1 MRIFYFSQPAT
12 LASNFSPVDIVS
24 IKDHTKTVKRE
35 GEMAAPLQLSFVN
48 FAKDSYIIVE
58 GKRNADRFF
67 IIRSGKVRLSKE
79 VQIVA
84 EESGDMLGPGD
95 FFGVVSTMSGHSH
108 IETAQALSD
117 VTLISVQKDQFSQ
130 LIQGNA
136 PVAMKIIMQFS
147 KRMRFLDEAL
157 TRLTLK
163 NNAMEDPSHI
173 YEVAEYYA
181 KHNQFNQAFY
191 AYQKY
196 IKCCPGGANVQTSV
210 ERLKK
215 IAPYVK
221 NLQQTFKPEEM
232 VRNYV
237 KDSIIFC
244 EGEPGDELFII
255 QKGSV
260 KIIKITDNNEIL
272 LAVLKAG
279 DIFGEMALLE
289 SKPRAA
295 GAVAYEDCQLMAV
308 NRDNFQQMIKAQP
321 QLIARLTTLLA
332 ERIWL
337 IYRQLAN
344 TRIND
349 PLGRMYDML
358 QIQIDKKK
366 VDVNAVV
373 NYAFDFGL
381 KELINMVGL
390 SQGDG
395 AIVGQKLMGNRT
407 FQIMNDKLF
416 VKDIKEIAKQISY
429 YRKMQQLEKTR
440 LGNKP
445 Q

>member
-1 MRIFYFSQPAT
+1 MSAQ
-12 LASNFSPVDIVS
+12 
-24 IKDHTKTVKRE
+24 
-35 GEMAAPLQLSFVN
+35 LQLAFIN
-48 FAKDSYIIVE
+48 FTANSYIIVE

-84 EESGDMLGPGD
+84 EESGDTLGPGD

-108 IETAQALSD
+108 IETARALTD

-130 LIQGNA
+130 LIQNNA

-147 KRMRFLDEAL
+147 RRMRYLDEAL

-163 NNAMEDPSHI
+163 NNAAEDPSHI
-173 YEVAEYYA
+173 YHVGEYYA
-181 KHNQFNQAFY
+181 QHNQFNQAFY

-196 IKCCPGGANVQTSV
+196 VKCCPKGENVANAV

-221 NLQQTFKPEEM
+221 NIQQPFKPGET
-232 VRNYV
+232 VRSYA
-237 KDSIIFC
+237 KDEIVFC

-272 LAVLKAG
+272 LAVLKTG

-295 GAVAYEDCQLMAV
+295 GAVAYENCQLMAV
-308 NRDNFQQMIKAQP
+308 NKENFQQMIKTQP
-321 QLIARLTTLLA
+321 QLIARLTTLLS

-344 TRIND
+344 TQIND

-358 QIQIDKKK
+358 QVHVDKKK
-366 VDVNAVV
+366 IDIANAT
-373 NYAFDFGL
+373 NYSFDFGL

-390 SQGDG
+390 SKGEG
-395 AIVGQKLMGNRT
+395 ALVGKKLMENRS
-407 FQIMNDKLF
+407 FQILNDKLF
-416 VKDIKEIAKQISY
+416 IKDAKEITKQNAY
-429 YRKMQQLEKTR
+429 FRKMQQLEKSR

-445 Q
+445 MA

>member
-1 MRIFYFSQPAT
+1 
-12 LASNFSPVDIVS
+12 
-24 IKDHTKTVKRE
+24 
-35 GEMAAPLQLSFVN
+35 MAAPLQLAFVN
-48 FAKDSYIIVE
+48 FTKDSYIIVE

-84 EESGDMLGPGD
+84 EEQGDILGPGD

-108 IETAQALSD
+108 IETAQAITE
-117 VTLISVQKDQFSQ
+117 VTLISVHRDQFSQ

-136 PVAMKIIMQFS
+136 PVALKIIMQFS
-147 KRMRFLDEAL
+147 KRMRYLDEAL

-163 NNAMEDPSHI
+163 NKAAEEAPSHI
-173 YEVAEYYA
+173 FNVAEYYA
-181 KHNQFNQAFY
+181 KHSQYKQAFY
-191 AYQKY
+191 AYHKY
-196 IKCCPGGANVQTSV
+196 IKCCPKGENVQAAV
-210 ERLKK
+210 ERMKK

-221 NLQQTFKPEEM
+221 EPQKDFKPGEM
-232 VRNYV
+232 ARAYV

-260 KIIKITDNNEIL
+260 KIIKITENNEIL
-272 LAVLKAG
+272 LAVLKIG

-308 NRDNFQQMIKAQP
+308 NRDNFQQMIKTQP

-337 IYRQLAN
+337 IYKQLAN
-344 TRIND
+344 TQIND

-366 VDVNAVV
+366 VDIDTATSFS
-373 NYAFDFGL
+373 FDFGL

-390 SQGDG
+390 PQADG
-395 AIVGQKLMGNRT
+395 VLVGKKMMENRVL
-407 FQIMNDKLF
+407 QIINDKLY
-416 VKDIKEIAKQISY
+416 VKDVKEIVRQNGY
-429 YRKMQQLEKTR
+429 YRKMQQLEKAR
-440 LGNKP
+440 HEKKAIS
-445 Q
+445 

>member
-1 MRIFYFSQPAT
+1 
-12 LASNFSPVDIVS
+12 
-24 IKDHTKTVKRE
+24 
-35 GEMAAPLQLSFVN
+35 MALQLAFVN
-48 FAKDSYIIVE
+48 FTAKSYIIVE

-84 EESGDMLGPGD
+84 EEGDVLGPGD
-95 FFGVVSTMSGHSH
+95 FFGVVSTMTGHSH
-108 IETAQALSD
+108 IETAQALTD

-130 LIQGNA
+130 LIQNNA

-157 TRLTLK
+157 TRITLK
-163 NNAMEDPSHI
+163 NNAAEDPSHI
-173 YEVAEYYA
+173 YNIAEYYA
-181 KHNQFNQAFY
+181 KNNQFSQAFY

-196 IKCCPGGANVQTSV
+196 IKFCPKDVNTQIAI

-221 NLQQTFKPEEM
+221 NPQKDFPPTEM
-232 VRNYV
+232 TRNYE
-237 KDSIIFC
+237 KNSIIFC
-244 EGEPGDELFII
+244 EGEPGNELFII

-260 KIIKITDNNEIL
+260 KIIKITENNEIL
-272 LAVLKAG
+272 LAVLKSG

-295 GAVAYEDCQLMAV
+295 GAVAYENCQLMAV
-308 NRDNFQQMIKAQP
+308 NKENFQQMIQTQP

-332 ERIWL
+332 ERIWS

-344 TRIND
+344 TQITD
-349 PLGRMYDML
+349 SLGRMYDML
-358 QIQIDKKK
+358 QIQLDKKK
-366 VDVNAVV
+366 VVV
-373 NYAFDFGL
+373 DNISNYSFDFGL

-390 SQGDG
+390 SQGDAMIYG
-395 AIVGQKLMGNRT
+395 KKLLDNKA
-407 FQIMNDKLF
+407 FQILNEKIF
-416 VKDIKEIAKQISY
+416 VKDVKEIPKQCAY
-429 YRKMQQLEKTR
+429 FKKMMQLEKLRT
-440 LGNKP
+440 GKK
-445 Q
+445 

>member
-1 MRIFYFSQPAT
+1 MS
-12 LASNFSPVDIVS
+12 
-24 IKDHTKTVKRE
+24 
-35 GEMAAPLQLSFVN
+35 APLQLTFVN
-48 FAKDSYIIVE
+48 FAANSYIIVE

-67 IIRSGKVRLSKE
+67 IIRSGKVRLSKD

-84 EESGDMLGPGD
+84 EEQGDMLGPGD

-108 IETAQALSD
+108 IETAQAVTD

-147 KRMRFLDEAL
+147 KRMRYLDEAL

-163 NNAMEDPSHI
+163 NNAAEDPSHI
-173 YEVAEYYA
+173 FNVGEYYV
-181 KHNQFNQAFY
+181 KHNQYNQAFY

-196 IKCCPGGANVQTSV
+196 VKCCPNGENKEPAI
-210 ERLKK
+210 ERMKK

-221 NLQQTFKPEEM
+221 DLQQVPKPGEMNRTFK
-232 VRNYV
+232 
-237 KDSIIFC
+237 KDHIVFC

-272 LAVLKAG
+272 LAVLKTG

-308 NRDNFQQMIKAQP
+308 NRANFQQMIKSQP
-321 QLIARLTTLLA
+321 QLIARLTTLLS

-337 IYRQLAN
+337 IYKQLAN
-344 TRIND
+344 TQIND
-349 PLGRMYDML
+349 PLGRMFDML
-358 QIQIDKKK
+358 QIQLDKKR
-366 VDVNAVV
+366 VDVGSVT
-373 NYAFDFGL
+373 NYSFDFGL
-381 KELINMVGL
+381 KELGSMVGL
-390 SQGDG
+390 SQGDATTYG
-395 AIVGQKLMGNRT
+395 RKLMENHV
-407 FQIMNDKLF
+407 FQIVNEKLY
-416 VKDIKEIAKQISY
+416 IKELNEITKQNSY
-429 YRKMQQLEKTR
+429 YRKMQQLEKSR
-440 LGNKP
+440 MEKKP
-445 Q
+445 IS

>member
-1 MRIFYFSQPAT
+1 MS
-12 LASNFSPVDIVS
+12 
-24 IKDHTKTVKRE
+24 
-35 GEMAAPLQLSFVN
+35 LQLAFLN
-48 FAKDSYIIVE
+48 YTANSYIIVE
-58 GKRNADRFF
+58 GKKNADRFF

-84 EESGDMLGPGD
+84 EEQGDILGPGD

-108 IETAQALSD
+108 IETAQTLTD
-117 VTLISVQKDQFSQ
+117 VVVITVQKDQFSQ
-130 LIQGNA
+130 LIQNNA

-147 KRMRFLDEAL
+147 KRMRYLDEAL

-163 NNAMEDPSHI
+163 NNAKEDPSHI
-173 YEVAEYYA
+173 FHIGEYYA

-196 IKCCPGGANVQTSV
+196 VKCCPTDSNVESAI

-221 NLQQTFKPEEM
+221 NPQKDFPPGENIRT
-232 VRNYV
+232 YI

-244 EGEPGDELFII
+244 EGEPGNELFII

-260 KIIKITDNNEIL
+260 KIIKITQDNEIL

-308 NRDNFQQMIKAQP
+308 NKANFQQMIISQP
-321 QLIARLTTLLA
+321 QLISRLTTLLA
-332 ERIWL
+332 ERIWA

-344 TRIND
+344 TQIND
-349 PLGRMYDML
+349 PLGKMYDML
-358 QIQIDKKK
+358 LVQLDKKK
-366 VDVNAVV
+366 VDINTVT
-373 NYAFDFGL
+373 NYSFDFGL
-381 KELINMVGL
+381 KELVNMVGL
-390 SQGDG
+390 SKGDSMIYG
-395 AIVGQKLMGNRT
+395 KKLLENKA
-407 FQIMNDKLF
+407 FQILNDKI
-416 VKDIKEIAKQISY
+416 VIKDVKEIPKQIGY
-429 YRKMQQLEKTR
+429 YKKMQQLEKAR
-440 LGNKP
+440 MEKKP
-445 Q
+445 IS

>member
-1 MRIFYFSQPAT
+1 
-12 LASNFSPVDIVS
+12 
-24 IKDHTKTVKRE
+24 
-35 GEMAAPLQLSFVN
+35 MAAPLQLAFIN
-48 FAKDSYIIVE
+48 FAANSYIIVE

-84 EESGDMLGPGD
+84 EEQGDTLGPGD

-108 IETAQALSD
+108 IETARALTD

-130 LIQGNA
+130 LIQNNA
-136 PVAMKIIMQFS
+136 PVAMKIILQFS
-147 KRMRFLDEAL
+147 KRMRYLDEAF

-163 NNAMEDPSHI
+163 NIAAEDPSHI
-173 YEVAEYYA
+173 YDVAEYYA
-181 KHNQFNQAFY
+181 RHNQFNQAFY

-196 IKCCPGGANVQTSV
+196 IKCCPKGFNVQNAI

-221 NLQQTFKPEEM
+221 DVQQPFKPGENI
-232 VRNYV
+232 RALK
-237 KDSIIFC
+237 KDQIVFC

-260 KIIKITDNNEIL
+260 KIVKITDNNEIL
-272 LAVLKAG
+272 LAVLKSG

-308 NRDNFQQMIKAQP
+308 NRENFQQMIKTQP
-321 QLIARLTTLLA
+321 QLIARLTTLLS

-344 TRIND
+344 TQINE

-366 VDVNAVV
+366 IDITTAT
-373 NYAFDFGL
+373 NYSFDFGL

-395 AIVGQKLMGNRT
+395 RIYGSKLMESRA
-407 FQIMNDKLF
+407 FQIINDKLV
-416 VKDIKEIAKQISY
+416 VKDASEIIKQNAY

-440 LGNKP
+440 LNNKP
-445 Q
+445 LA

>member
-1 MRIFYFSQPAT
+1 MS
-12 LASNFSPVDIVS
+12 
-24 IKDHTKTVKRE
+24 
-35 GEMAAPLQLSFVN
+35 APLQLSFVN
-48 FAKDSYIIVE
+48 FTANSYIIVE

-67 IIRSGKVRLSKE
+67 ILRSGKVRLSKE

-84 EESGDMLGPGD
+84 EEQGDILGPGD

-108 IETAQALSD
+108 IETAQALTD
-117 VTLISVQKDQFSQ
+117 VILISVQKDQFSQ

-147 KRMRFLDEAL
+147 KRMRYLDEAL

-163 NNAMEDPSHI
+163 NNALEDPSHI
-173 YEVAEYYA
+173 YHVGEYYV
-181 KHNQFNQAFY
+181 KRNQYDQAFY
-191 AYQKY
+191 AFQKY
-196 IKCCPGGANVQTSV
+196 VKCCPNGENRDKAV
-210 ERLKK
+210 ECLKK

-221 NLQQTFKPEEM
+221 NLQQVPKPGEM
-232 VRNYV
+232 VRSIK
-237 KDSIIFC
+237 KDHIVFC

-272 LAVLKAG
+272 LAVLKTG

-308 NRDNFQQMIKAQP
+308 NRENFQQMIQTQP
-321 QLIARLTTLLA
+321 QLIARLTTLLS

-344 TRIND
+344 TQIND

-358 QIQIDKKK
+358 QIQLDKKR
-366 VDVNAVV
+366 VDVNTVT
-373 NYAFDFGL
+373 NYSFDFGL
-381 KELINMVGL
+381 KELGNMVGL
-390 SQGDG
+390 SQVDAGIYG
-395 AIVGQKLMGNRT
+395 KKLMGNHV
-407 FQIMNDKLF
+407 FQIVNEKLF
-416 VKDIKEIAKQISY
+416 IKELNEITKQNSY
-429 YRKMQQLEKTR
+429 FRKMQQLEKSR
-440 LGNKP
+440 MEKKP
-445 Q
+445 IS

>member
-1 MRIFYFSQPAT
+1 
-12 LASNFSPVDIVS
+12 
-24 IKDHTKTVKRE
+24 
-35 GEMAAPLQLSFVN
+35 MAAPLQLAFVN
-48 FAKDSYIIVE
+48 FAANSYIIVE

-84 EESGDMLGPGD
+84 EEQGDTLGPGD

-108 IETAQALSD
+108 IETAQAKTE

-130 LIQGNA
+130 LIQNNA
-136 PVAMKIIMQFS
+136 PVAMKIILQFS
-147 KRMRFLDEAL
+147 KRMRYLDEAL
-157 TRLTLK
+157 TRITLK
-163 NNAMEDPSHI
+163 DNAAEDPSHI
-173 YEVAEYYA
+173 YYVAEYYA
-181 KHNQFNQAFY
+181 KHNQYNQAFY
-191 AYQKY
+191 AYQKFM
-196 IKCCPGGANVQTSV
+196 KCCPQGVNAQTAM
-210 ERLKK
+210 ERIKK

-221 NLQQTFKPEEM
+221 NVQQPFKPDEM
-232 VRNYV
+232 VRSYT
-237 KDSIIFC
+237 KDQIVFC

-260 KIIKITDNNEIL
+260 KIIKITESNEIL
-272 LAVLKAG
+272 LAVLKSG

-295 GAVAYEDCQLMAV
+295 GAVAYENCQLMAV
-308 NRDNFQQMIKAQP
+308 NRENFQQMIKSQP
-321 QLIARLTTLLA
+321 QLIARLTTLLS

-344 TRIND
+344 TQIND

-366 VDVNAVV
+366 IDVSAIT
-373 NYAFDFGL
+373 NYGFDFGL
-381 KELINMVGL
+381 KELINMVGF

-395 AIVGQKLMGNRT
+395 ALAGKKLMENRT
-407 FQIMNDKLF
+407 FQIINDKIV
-416 VKDIKEIAKQISY
+416 VKDIKEIARQNAY
-429 YRKMQQLEKTR
+429 YKKMQQLDRTR
-440 LGNKP
+440 YANKNLP
-445 Q
+445 

>member
-1 MRIFYFSQPAT
+1 
-12 LASNFSPVDIVS
+12 
-24 IKDHTKTVKRE
+24 
-35 GEMAAPLQLSFVN
+35 MAAPLQLSFVN
-48 FAKDSYIIVE
+48 FAAKSYIIVE
-58 GKRNADRFF
+58 GKRNADKFF

-79 VQIVA
+79 VEIVT
-84 EESGDMLGPGD
+84 EEQGDTLGPGD
-95 FFGVVSTMSGHSH
+95 FFGVVSTMSGQSH
-108 IETAQALSD
+108 IETAQALTD

-130 LIQGNA
+130 LIQNNA
-136 PVAMKIIMQFS
+136 PVAMKIILQFS
-147 KRMRFLDEAL
+147 KRMRYLDEAL

-163 NNAMEDPSHI
+163 NNAVDDASHI
-173 YEVAEYYA
+173 YWVGEYYA
-181 KHNQFNQAFY
+181 KIKQYGQAFY

-196 IKCCPGGANVQTSV
+196 IKHCPKGDNVQTAV

-221 NLQQTFKPEEM
+221 NVQQEPKPGEM
-232 VRNYV
+232 MRIFE
-237 KDSIIFC
+237 KDQIVFC
-244 EGEPGDELFII
+244 EGEPGNELFII

-260 KIIKITDNNEIL
+260 KIVKVTDDNEIL

-295 GAVAYEDCQLMAV
+295 GAVAYENCQLMAV
-308 NRDNFQQMIKAQP
+308 NRENFQQMIKSQP
-321 QLIARLTTLLA
+321 QLIARLTTLLS

-344 TRIND
+344 TQINE
-349 PLGRMYDML
+349 PLGKLFDML
-358 QIQIDKKK
+358 QIQLDKKK
-366 VDVNAVV
+366 IDISSAT
-373 NYAFDFGL
+373 NYSFDFGL

-390 SQGDG
+390 NQGE
-395 AIVGQKLMGNRT
+395 ASLVGKKMMENKA

-416 VKDIKEIAKQISY
+416 VKDVKEIARQNAY

-445 Q
+445 M

>member
-1 MRIFYFSQPAT
+1 
-12 LASNFSPVDIVS
+12 
-24 IKDHTKTVKRE
+24 
-35 GEMAAPLQLSFVN
+35 MAEALKLTFIN
-48 FAKDSYIIVE
+48 FAVKSYIIVE

-67 IIRSGKVRLSKE
+67 IIRSGKVRISKE
-79 VQIVA
+79 VQVVA
-84 EESGDMLGPGD
+84 EESGDILGPGD
-95 FFGVVSTMSGHSH
+95 FFGVVSTMASHSH
-108 IETAQALSD
+108 IETAQALTD

-130 LIQGNA
+130 LIQNNA

-147 KRMRFLDEAL
+147 KRMRYLDHAL

-163 NNAMEDPSHI
+163 SNAADGPSHI
-173 YEVAEYYA
+173 FNIAEYYV
-181 KHNQFNQAFY
+181 KHNQYNQAFY

-196 IKCCPGGANVQTSV
+196 IKCCPGENNVAAAV

-221 NLQQTFKPEEM
+221 NTQQAFNPAET
-232 VRNYV
+232 VRNYS
-237 KDSIIFC
+237 KDQIIFC
-244 EGEPGDELFII
+244 EGEPGEELFII

-260 KIIKITDNNEIL
+260 KIVKITDDKEIL

-295 GAVAYEDCQLMAV
+295 GAVAYVDCQLMAV
-308 NRDNFQQMIKAQP
+308 NRENFQQMIKTQP
-321 QLIARLTTLLA
+321 QLIARLTTLLS

-344 TRIND
+344 TKISE

-358 QIQIDKKK
+358 QIHLDKKK
-366 VDVNAVV
+366 LDLNKVT
-373 NYAFDFGL
+373 NYFFDFGL

-395 AIVGQKLMGNRT
+395 AIYGKKLLENKSV
-407 FQIMNDKLF
+407 QILNDKIF
-416 VKDIKEIAKQISY
+416 AKDVKEIQRQNAY
-429 YRKMQQLEKTR
+429 YKKMQQLEKSR
-440 LGNKP
+440 LEGKISN
-445 Q
+445 

>member
-1 MRIFYFSQPAT
+1 MS
-12 LASNFSPVDIVS
+12 
-24 IKDHTKTVKRE
+24 
-35 GEMAAPLQLSFVN
+35 APLQLAFIN
-48 FAKDSYIIVE
+48 FTATSYIIVE

-79 VQIVA
+79 VQVVA
-84 EESGDMLGPGD
+84 EESGDTLGPGD
-95 FFGVVSTMSGHSH
+95 FFGVVSTMSSHSH
-108 IETAQALSD
+108 IETAQALTD

-130 LIQGNA
+130 LIQNNA

-147 KRMRFLDEAL
+147 KRMRYLDEAL
-157 TRLTLK
+157 TRITLK
-163 NNAMEDPSHI
+163 NNAAEDPSHI
-173 YEVAEYYA
+173 FNVAEYYA

-191 AYQKY
+191 AYQVY
-196 IKCCPGGANVQTSV
+196 VKCCPKGENVATSV

-221 NLQQTFKPEEM
+221 NVQQPFKPGEN
-232 VRNYV
+232 VRSFA
-237 KDSIIFC
+237 KDQIVFC
-244 EGEPGDELFII
+244 EGEPGEELFII

-260 KIIKITDNNEIL
+260 KIVKITENNEIL
-272 LAVLKAG
+272 LAVLKTG

-308 NRDNFQQMIKAQP
+308 NRENFQQMIKTQP
-321 QLIARLTTLLA
+321 QLIARLTTLLS

-344 TRIND
+344 TQIND

-358 QIQIDKKK
+358 QIHLDKKK
-366 VDVNAVV
+366 IDINSIT
-373 NYAFDFGL
+373 NHSFDFGL

-395 AIVGQKLMGNRT
+395 SIYGKKLMENKT
-407 FQIMNDKLF
+407 LQILNDKIF
-416 VKDIKEIAKQISY
+416 VRDVKEIVKQNAY
-429 YRKMQQLEKTR
+429 FKKMQQLEKAR
-440 LGNKP
+440 LEKKSIT
-445 Q
+445 